1 MELKDLINDYDEN
14 KIIREPELVKQVL
27 DLCVSKNFSFTEESK
42 LFVVNE
48 ILYDVDI
55 LIYFINKCQYDDYI
69 IGLITS
75 FFDES
80 DNEVLFRINNNIN
93 NEYLKDFLV
102 DTLNFDNYDVNTIVD
117 HQKFYLMV
125 SSKEDTI
132 NLLKKIKEKG
142 LELNIILIMDR
153 VDINFIDE
161 ACNTYSGNIRIS
173 PIDNQIHKEKFE
185 GPWDFPDYT
194 VDEIKESEKTLDL
207 YAKTVLDKVDKDGD
221 IKSLSPLEKFV
232 AAYILATKFS
242 RYHEEEKDLE
252 AHVSRG
258 VYDVIK
264 QAFLKDDDRRVV
276 CVGFVN
282 LLKELLYRMGLED
295 TITWSVHNPNGE
307 LGDNHERLMIHLV
320 DPKYGIDGIYMVDPT
335 WDTKGLH
342 RLSFKHIL
350 MSQEETMDIDPEFTA
365 EDLHFD
371 ELDDLKEEL
380 KVDNV
385 EELFNRPI
393 PKDTIVVAYLAV
405 IHFLD
410 KNLKM
415 TDDYTDQEYYDAAM
429 KLGYPELIDFDYYE
443 DVYKDTLEN
452 EGEKLK

>member
-142 LELNIILIMDR
+142 LELDIILIMDR
-153 VDINFIDE
+153 VDIDFIDE

-185 GPWDFPDYT
+185 GPW
-194 VDEIKESEKTLDL
+194 
-207 YAKTVLDKVDKDGD
+207 G
-221 IKSLSPLEKFV
+221 
-232 AAYILATKFS
+232 
-242 RYHEEEKDLE
+242 
-252 AHVSRG
+252 
-258 VYDVIK
+258 
-264 QAFLKDDDRRVV
+264 
-276 CVGFVN
+276 
-282 LLKELLYRMGLED
+282 
-295 TITWSVHNPNGE
+295 
-307 LGDNHERLMIHLV
+307 
-320 DPKYGIDGIYMVDPT
+320 
-335 WDTKGLH
+335 
-342 RLSFKHIL
+342 
-350 MSQEETMDIDPEFTA
+350 
-365 EDLHFD
+365 
-371 ELDDLKEEL
+371 
-380 KVDNV
+380 
-385 EELFNRPI
+385 
-393 PKDTIVVAYLAV
+393 
-405 IHFLD
+405 
-410 KNLKM
+410 KN
-415 TDDYTDQEYYDAAM
+415 T
-429 KLGYPELIDFDYYE
+429 
-443 DVYKDTLEN
+443 
-452 EGEKLK
+452 